1 VCILCRVVVSF
12 NSRETLFLCVICFYL
27 FLFLL
32 VLVSSLTV
40 AFFGVYFS
48 TNNSMNSVFSI

>member
-12 NSRETLFLCVICFYL
+12 NSRETLFLCVICFFY
-27 FLFLL
+27 FLL